1 MLSGCILGV
10 CICVCV
16 GGGGGG
22 GGEGGLRP
30 NKLHRVLIILSNT
43 IHSEIQ
49 EGVMTLVVT

>member
-16 GGGGGG
+16 G